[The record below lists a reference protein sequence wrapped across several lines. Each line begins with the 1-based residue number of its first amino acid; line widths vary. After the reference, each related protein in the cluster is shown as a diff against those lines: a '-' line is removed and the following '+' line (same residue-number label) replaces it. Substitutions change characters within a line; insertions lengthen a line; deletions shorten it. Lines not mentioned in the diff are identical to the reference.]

1 MTHSQTRTHKHP
13 LQPPSLPHRD
23 MGDNA
28 ATFVVTHPM
37 SSTPAPVEEPADG
50 KIPRPPNSW
59 ILYRADMSQ
68 ALAAQ
73 NPGSSRSQ
81 ADISKIISDMWKSIN
96 PDLKAEY
103 ERRAELK
110 KIQHAEK
117 YPNYRYN
124 PKSKAEKDREREE
137 KRQLKAEGRLGAKR
151 SRRRTSPVSSS
162 AQDSP
167 AIGNLPFPL
176 SATSPA
182 PIPSR
187 YGLSGPSP
195 PLSAANSPSPVP
207 LPPYYYLQPE
217 VAQQQFQTQY
227 FLQEPSSNQPQPDH
241 HRVSSRRPRQDDP
254 SYMVA
259 RKQHQQQ
266 KQQPYQ
272 IPQPEQDPPQPAPPA
287 QQVDVPS
294 FESNN
299 TDIPSDGGERPAE
312 LTEVRVFMSLI
323 QNSINLGAL
332 GYLLLQ
338 SPRHGFKHH
347 GCLDF

>member
-1 MTHSQTRTHKHP
+1 
-13 LQPPSLPHRD
+13 

-37 SSTPAPVEEPADG
+37 PSTPAPVDEPADG

-73 NPGSSRSQ
+73 NPSSSRSQ
-81 ADISKIISDMWKSIN
+81 ADISKIISDMWKAIH

-110 KIQHAEK
+110 KIQHAAK

-151 SRRRTSPVSSS
+151 PKRRTSPVSE
-162 AQDSP
+162 AQNSP
-167 AIGNLPFPL
+167 AIGTLPFPL

-187 YGLSGPSP
+187 YGLAGPSP
-195 PLSAANSPSPVP
+195 PLSAANSPSPIP
-207 LPPYYYLQPE
+207 LPPYYYVQPGAAE
-217 VAQQQFQTQY
+217 QQFQPQY
-227 FLQEPSSNQPQPDH
+227 FLQGPSSNQPQPDH
-241 HRVSSRRPRQDDP
+241 HRSSSRRPRQDDP

-272 IPQPEQDPPQPAPPA
+272 IAQPEQDQRQPAPSA
-287 QQVDVPS
+287 QQVDAPLFEGSNTDVPS
-294 FESNN
+294 
-299 TDIPSDGGERPAE
+299 DAIERPAE
-312 LTEVRVFMSLI
+312 LVEVGVFMSLI
-323 QNSINLGAL
+323 QNSINVGAL

-338 SPRHGFKHH
+338 SPGYGFEHH
-347 GCLDF
+347 GRLDF